1 MKYFYILIFV
11 CITQIAFSQTYSVQS
26 ALTYLEWKSPI
37 LEGNEPGDRY
47 IWLDLH
53 AQEEAVWIDET
64 NTHYFVYAYVK
75 GEYLTVAVRE
85 KSSPYSW
92 DYIKFAAALE
102 WFKFATGNVN
112 TGEMVTNRIAEIMA
126 NPQNF

>member
-1 MKYFYILIFV
+1 MKYFYILIFIFLS
-11 CITQIAFSQTYSVQS
+11 ITAYSQTYSVQS

-37 LEGNEPGDRY
+37 LDRNEPGDNY

-53 AQEEAVWIDET
+53 AKEEAVWIEESP
-64 NTHYFVYAYVK
+64 THYFVRAYVK
-75 GEYLTVAVRE
+75 GEYLTITVRE
-85 KSSPYSW
+85 KASPYSW

-102 WFKFATGNVN
+102 WFKFATGLSS